1 MISYM
6 IVYFMG
12 KPEKLFAKIKNNPQ
26 DIRFN
31 EICKLAD
38 AFGFKYKGGKGSHK
52 VYTKKGIPEILN
64 FQNVKGR
71 VKPYQVKQFLKII
84 EDYSLTMKEEQ

>member
-1 MISYM
+1 M

-12 KPEKLFAKIKNNPQ
+12 KPEKLFAKVKNNPQ
-26 DIRFN
+26 DVRFD

-38 AFGFKYKGGKGSHK
+38 VFGFKYKGGKGSHK

>member
-1 MISYM
+1 M

-12 KPEKLFAKIKNNPQ
+12 KPEKLFAKVKNNPQ
-26 DIRFN
+26 DIRFD

-38 AFGFKYKGGKGSHK
+38 AFGFRYKGGRGSHK

-71 VKPYQVKQFLKII
+71 VKPYQVRQFLKII
-84 EDYSLTMKEEQ
+84 EDYSLTMKEGQ